1 VNGEPGMEERITFGL
16 GRVEGCYSNYLKV
29 GQNAFEFLLDFGQ
42 MYIDDGE
49 PQFHAR
55 IITTPVYAKAFLKVL
70 QDCIDHYERNFGTI
84 VEEPLEI
91 QPLEKWWNA

>member
-1 VNGEPGMEERITFGL
+1 MEERITFGS
-16 GRVEGCYSNYLKV
+16 GRVEGLYSNYLKV

-42 MYIDDGE
+42 MYTDEGQ

-70 QDCIDHYERNFGTI
+70 KDCIDHYERNFGTI
-84 VEEPLEI
+84 VEDTLDI